1 MELVFL
7 DASKDVRVD
16 FITVRILTNCMVD
29 VSPALNRIRLLTD
42 DAYPLI
48 LIQFDF
54 FRFIKKLLRH
64 LILLSLS
71 IIIAYSTLIFLFKFL
86 LYRIYCPVLD
96 QHIDFLFV

>member
-7 DASKDVRVD
+7 NASEDVRVD

-29 VSPALNRIRLLTD
+29 VSPALNCIGLLTD

-54 FRFIKKLLRH
+54 FRFIKQLLRH
-64 LILLSLS
+64 DRTGLS
-71 IIIAYSTLIFLFKFL
+71 IIIAYSTLTFLFKFL
-86 LYRIYCPVLD
+86 LYRIYCPILD
-96 QHIDFLFV
+96 QHVDFLFV